1 MITRHGQRTVKLES
15 LKLPGDIR
23 ERMKAPHVVALAES
37 YKATG
42 GRPMNAPWVDKETGR
57 LVAGR
62 DRTAAMMVAGIKEA
76 PVEQVSGDPIDL
88 ARATIIEN
96 YHRRPDDRQKLARE
110 LAQLEEGNIVEE
122 ELERN
127 EPEKGKPTHQVISGR
142 SGQILPTAAKAGP
155 GKPKTIK
162 AKAIERVAAEL
173 HETPETVRHLVR
185 RAEAKEKK
193 QANPPKP
200 APKPASP
207 IKTLGLDVPAEVI
220 ARAEKEQAL
229 VDKID
234 RLITEINRTYTEY
247 ETMRGGRNG
256 LRTGQHHATA
266 LRDAVT
272 AFKSIRGNRPASVCP
287 HCKLWPELQKTCAA
301 CRGAGFVGDADLE
314 RVEKVLLV
322 EGDEAGVWVN
332 GKWRTLISLRGDDF

>member
-1 MITRHGQRTVKLES
+1 MITRHGQRTVKLDS

-110 LAQLEEGNIVEE
+110 LAQLEAGKIEEE
-122 ELERN
+122 ELE
-127 EPEKGKPTHQVISGR
+127 EEHEEKTRGAIVPR
-142 SGQILPTAAKAGP
+142 SGEELHNAQRGR
-155 GKPKTIK
+155 PKTVK
-162 AKAIERVAAEL
+162 ARAIERVAREL
-173 HETPETVRHLVR
+173 HETPKTVEHLVR

-193 QANPPKP
+193 QAEPPK
-200 APKPASP
+200 AEKQASP
-207 IKTLGLDVPAEVI
+207 IKTMGLDVPATVL

-229 VDKID
+229 IDKMD
-234 RLITEINRTYTEY
+234 RLLTDLSRTYTEF
-247 ETMRGGRNG
+247 EDVRGGRAG
-256 LRTGQHHATA
+256 LRAGQYHASA

-272 AFKSIRGNRPASVCP
+272 AFKVIRGCRPASVCP
-287 HCKLWPELQKTCAA
+287 HCKAIPDLQKACGA
-301 CRGAGFVGDADLE
+301 CRAAGFVGESDLE
-314 RVEKVLLV
+314 RVEKCLLV

>member
-1 MITRHGQRTVKLES
+1 MITRHGQRTVKLDS

-76 PVEQVSGDPIDL
+76 PVEHVSGDPIDL

-110 LAQLEEGNIVEE
+110 LAQLEEGHIVEE
-122 ELERN
+122 ELERQESQKEN
-127 EPEKGKPTHQVISGR
+127 PTHQVISGR
-142 SGQILPTAAKAGP
+142 SGQILPTAAKPAV
-155 GKPKTIK
+155 GKPKTTK
-162 AKAIERVAAEL
+162 TKAIERVAEEL

-193 QANPPKP
+193 QADPPKKP
-200 APKPASP
+200 EKPASP
-207 IKTLGLDVPAEVI
+207 IKTLGLDVPAAVLD
-220 ARAEKEQAL
+220 RAEKEQAL
-229 VDKID
+229 VDKLD
-234 RLITEINRTYTEY
+234 RLITEINRTYTDY
-247 ETMRGGRNG
+247 ETIRGGRSG
-256 LRTGQHHATA
+256 LRAGQHYASA

-272 AFKSIRGNRPASVCP
+272 AFKSIRGNRPACVCP
-287 HCKLWPELQKTCAA
+287 HCKLWPEIQKTCAA
-301 CRGAGFVGDADLE
+301 CRGAGFIGEADLE